1 MEFSTHAHEQL
12 IHRQDPASGLR
23 AVIAIHSTRLGPAA
37 GGCRHWVYENTEA
50 AVCDAL
56 RLAEGMTYKNAL
68 ADIPFGGGKSVILG
82 QPEQPLSQRQLEV
95 FGSWI
100 EELNGAYITAED
112 VGMRVADMRLIARKT
127 RFVSGLGLAGV
138 GGDPSPSTALGVYNG
153 MVTAVR
159 RKFAVDELHGLRVAV
174 QGLGNVGLS
183 LCELLARA
191 GARLVVADLNPDRVA
206 EVVSRFGAQSCASEE
221 ILQQDVEVI
230 APCAL
235 GSVLTA
241 ASVAQLSAGVV
252 AGSANNQLAS
262 PEVADLLFARGI
274 LYAPDYV
281 INAGGVISIAHEYL
295 GKNDSSWVAERING
309 IGSRLR
315 RIFAESES
323 AQCSTESVARGLADD
338 RIAQGRRAELRGV
351 A

>member
-1 MEFSTHAHEQL
+1 MALPTHNHEQL
-12 IHRQDPASGLR
+12 VHRQDSVSGLN

-37 GGCRHWVYENTEA
+37 GGCRHWVYEDTEA

-82 QPEQPLSQRQLEV
+82 RPNQPLTQRQLEV

-159 RKFAVDELHGLRVAV
+159 CRFGVAQLDGLRVAV
-174 QGLGNVGLS
+174 QGLGNVGFS

-191 GARLVVADLNPDRVA
+191 GVKLVVADLNPDRVA
-206 EVVSRFGAQSCASEE
+206 DVVSRFGAQSCASEE
-221 ILQQDVEVI
+221 ILLQEVEVI

-235 GSVLTA
+235 GGVLTTE
-241 ASVAQLSAGVV
+241 SVAQLSAGVV

-262 PEVADLLFARGI
+262 SDIADLLRAKGI

-281 INAGGVISIAHEYL
+281 INAGGVISVAHEYL
-295 GKNDSSWVAERING
+295 GKNDPSWVAERIRG
-309 IGSRLR
+309 ISSRLS
-315 RIFAESES
+315 RIFAESEA
-323 AQCSTESVARGLADD
+323 AQCSTESVARGLASD
-338 RIAQGRRAELRGV
+338 RLAQGRGPELQGV

>member
-1 MEFSTHAHEQL
+1 MQIPSHNHEQL
-12 IHRQDPASGLR
+12 VFRQDSASGLS

-82 QPEQPLSQRQLEV
+82 RPGQPLTQQQLEV
-95 FGSWI
+95 FGGWI
-100 EELNGAYITAED
+100 EDLNGAYITAED
-112 VGMRVADMRLIARKT
+112 VGMRVADMRLIARTT

-153 MVTAVR
+153 MVTAVG
-159 RKFAVDELHGLRVAV
+159 RKFGVAQLDGLRVAV
-174 QGLGNVGLS
+174 QGLGNVGFS

-191 GARLVVADLNPDRVA
+191 GAKLVVADLNPDRVA
-206 EVVSRFGAQSCASEE
+206 DVVSRFGAQSCASEE

-235 GSVLTA
+235 GGVLTA
-241 ASVAQLSAGVV
+241 ESVAQLSAGVV

-262 PEVADLLFARGI
+262 PEVADLLRRRGI

-281 INAGGVISIAHEYL
+281 INAGGIISIAHEYL
-295 GKNDSSWVAERING
+295 GKNDPSWVAERIAG
-309 IGSRLR
+309 IGVRLS
-315 RIFAESES
+315 RIFTESEN
-323 AQCSTESVARGLADD
+323 AQCSTETVARSLAND
-338 RIAQGRRAELRGV
+338 RLAQGKCLALRGV

>member
-1 MEFSTHAHEQL
+1 MQIPSHNHEQL
-12 IHRQDPASGLR
+12 VLRQDSASGLS

-82 QPEQPLSQRQLEV
+82 QPEQPLTQQQLEV
-95 FGSWI
+95 FGGWI
-100 EELNGAYITAED
+100 EELDGAYITAED
-112 VGMRVADMRLIARKT
+112 VGMRVADMRLIARQT

-159 RKFAVDELHGLRVAV
+159 SKFGVAQLDGLRVAV
-174 QGLGNVGLS
+174 QGLGNVGFS

-191 GARLVVADLNPDRVA
+191 GVKLVVADLNPDRVA
-206 EVVSRFGAQSCASEE
+206 AVVSRFGAQSCASEE

-235 GSVLTA
+235 GGVLTA
-241 ASVAQLSAGVV
+241 ESVAQLSAGVV

-262 PEVADLLFARGI
+262 REVADLLRSRNI

-281 INAGGVISIAHEYL
+281 INAGGIISIAHEYL
-295 GKNDSSWVAERING
+295 GINDPCWVAERIAG
-309 IGSRLR
+309 IGVRLS
-315 RIFAESES
+315 RIFTESEN
-323 AQCSTESVARGLADD
+323 AQCSTETVARSLAND
-338 RIAQGRRAELRGV
+338 RLAQGKCVALRGV

>member
-1 MEFSTHAHEQL
+1 MQIPSHNHEQL
-12 IHRQDPASGLR
+12 VLRQDSASGLS

-82 QPEQPLSQRQLEV
+82 RPDQPLTQQQLEV
-95 FGSWI
+95 FGGWI
-100 EELNGAYITAED
+100 EELDGAYITAED

-138 GGDPSPSTALGVYNG
+138 GGDPSPSTALGVYKG

-159 RKFAVDELHGLRVAV
+159 SKFGVAQLDGLRVAV
-174 QGLGNVGLS
+174 QGLGNVGFS
-183 LCELLARA
+183 LCELLARN
-191 GARLVVADLNPDRVA
+191 GVKLVVADLNPDRVA
-206 EVVSRFGAQSCASEE
+206 DVVSRFGAQSCASEE

-235 GSVLTA
+235 GGVLTA
-241 ASVAQLSAGVV
+241 ESVAQLSAGVV

-262 PEVADLLFARGI
+262 PEVADLLRRRGI

-295 GKNDSSWVAERING
+295 GKNDPSWVAERIGG
-309 IGSRLR
+309 IGSRLS
-315 RIFAESES
+315 RIFTESEN
-323 AQCSTESVARGLADD
+323 AQCSTETVARSMAND
-338 RIAQGRRAELRGV
+338 RLAQGKCVALRGV